1 MFAQFSKSSPGVARR
16 ASTRSFGAV
25 AIARPAAIKTFHH
38 IAAASLVATAL
49 VIATA
54 PPRATDCHCQVPCGI
69 FNDPIRVALLREHAT
84 TIKKAM
90 IQIDQLAENAAPS
103 GEQFTS
109 QDFNQAAR
117 WVATKEEAATA
128 IMTIVSEYMLAQRVK
143 KDSFQ
148 SVEEY
153 HKTLE
158 LHHALLQSAMKTKQT
173 VDLGAVVDLEHA
185 IAGIAGMYT
194 K

>member
-1 MFAQFSKSSPGVARR
+1 MFARFSRPSLGR

-25 AIARPAAIKTFHH
+25 AVAPAVSKTFHH
-38 IAAASLVATAL
+38 VAAATLAATAL
-49 VIATA
+49 VMTTA
-54 PPRATDCHCQVPCGI
+54 PPRTTDCHCQVPCGI
-69 FNDPIRVALLREHAT
+69 FNDPIRIALLQEHAS

-90 IQIDQLAENAAPS
+90 MQLDRLAENAAPS

-128 IMTIVSEYMLAQRVK
+128 IMTMVSEYMLAQRVK
-143 KDSFQ
+143 KESFQ

-173 VDLGAVVDLEHA
+173 VDLGAVVALEQA
-185 IAGIAGMYT
+185 IAGVAGMYT